1 MKYLSFQIFVSTI
14 YLVKGQNDARSA
26 TECMLNLCTSCDIS
40 GRERRVATGL
50 TLEQCKSIC
59 LDNSTCLGIDFGKN
73 SRAGECYFNFEQNIN
88 FGSHGN
94 FDAWSKSTNCVLFCD
109 ELTVS
114 RASDTSFNGEYVLGP
129 FTANAAPN
137 REVYE
142 KRDGSKV
149 IFWKNGEWAIGPRAS
164 LTTGL
169 ANYGGLLR
177 GSNNTWLGKGS
188 RRGSVITVT
197 DTSKPCSEEFE
208 NDDVD
213 DEDDGLRGD
222 LTGTFKS
229 GRNECRGSLSIIYSL
244 ARDTNGPLSTI
255 ILQPASYKNTGRVF
269 RRRSIQVV
277 EVDGNCSWRL
287 YPQRWF
293 GGAYR
298 TLTPGFRSYV
308 PFLPLSIV
316 QM

>member
-14 YLVKGQNDARSA
+14 YLVIGQIDARSD
-26 TECMLNLCTSCDIS
+26 TECILNLCTSCDIS

-59 LDNSTCLGIDFGKN
+59 LNDSTCLGIDFGKN

-114 RASDTSFNGEYVLGP
+114 GASNTSFNGEYELGP

-169 ANYGGLLR
+169 ANYGGGLGLLR
-177 GSNNTWLGKGS
+177 GSSNTWRGKGS
-188 RRGSVITVT
+188 LRGSVITVT
-197 DTSKPCSEEFE
+197 NTSKPCSLEIE
-208 NDDVD
+208 NDD
-213 DEDDGLRGD
+213 EGLND
-222 LTGTFKS
+222 CLTCLTP
-229 GRNECRGSLSIIYSL
+229 GRNGCRGLLSIIHSPTS
-244 ARDTNGPLSTI
+244 DTSGPLTTRTF
-255 ILQPASYKNTGRVF
+255 QPASYKNTGRVF
-269 RRRSIQVV
+269 RRRTIQIV
-277 EVDGNCSWRL
+277 EVSGTCSWRL
-287 YPQRWF
+287 YPQKRF
-293 GGAYR
+293 RGAYR
-298 TLTPGFRSYV
+298 NLTSGFRSHV
-308 PFLPLSIV
+308 PFVPFSIV
-316 QM
+316 QI